1 MADLDTWLK
10 ASGLTH
16 EQFAKMIGV
25 SQAAVSLYRTGQRLP
40 RRPILRAIATA
51 TGGAVMP
58 NDFVPDE
65 PAPTPSPD
73 AGGAAPDGGAA

>member
-25 SQAAVSLYRTGQRLP
+25 SQAAVSLYRTGKRQP
-40 RRPILRAIATA
+40 RRPILRAIAAA

-58 NDFVPDE
+58 NDFVE
-65 PAPTPSPD
+65 LPD
-73 AGGAAPDGGAA
+73 APESGGAA